1 MPDASKQLESQNA
14 FDPFAHGSLGS
25 LAPSWW
31 EPEAADT
38 SGSTTDEYADG
49 QGPFD
54 SDDAPVARTCS
65 PGSELEPWLTSE
77 KAYERFIDW
86 VAARGIDLWPHQE
99 DALFAL
105 AAGSNVILGTPTGSG
120 KSLVALGMMFMAMAS
135 GQRAYYTAPIKALV
149 SEKFFY
155 LVDILG
161 RDNVGMITG
170 DSHINTGA
178 PIICCTAEILA
189 NQALREGEDT
199 DVGCVAMDEFHFFS
213 DPDRG
218 WAWQVPLL
226 TLPHAQFLLMSATLG
241 DMTAIGQTLNRTTG
255 RDLELIA
262 DAPRPIP
269 LSYEYVKT
277 ALEGTVELAL
287 RQGDSPLYIVHFSQ
301 DAALQSARSL
311 ASYGVASKEQ
321 RETIKEAIKGG
332 RFTTA
337 FGKTLKHLISSGVGL
352 HHAGMLPRYRLLVEK
367 LAQQGL
373 LPVICGTDTLG
384 VGINVPIHTVLLTGL
399 TKFDGRKQRCLRSR
413 EFHQIAGRA
422 GRSGFDTEGVVIAEA
437 PEFEIE
443 NHKAELKAMGDP
455 KKMKRL
461 KKKKPPEGFVTWN
474 EATFTRL
481 IESEPEM
488 LKPRLRITHSMV
500 LAEVEQGGDAWA
512 RVLELIEA
520 SLQTPEEKAKLK
532 LRAAEIFATLID
544 AGVVVR
550 EACGTEADADNGI
563 GSDKTVSLTEA
574 PKNIDA
580 LRALDATA
588 NEDDG
593 ADDNDGRPLGDT
605 NAATGHPLDG
615 PAAYYLTV
623 DLPEDFALDQ
633 PLSPFLLAA
642 LELLDP
648 ESPTYTLDLISMVE
662 ATLEDP
668 KQILR
673 AQERRARDAA
683 MSAMKAEGVDFE
695 ERLDR
700 LEDVSYPKPL
710 EDMLEVAFA
719 KYCAQVPWAND
730 YELSPKSVLR
740 DMLETGCDFKSYIAQ
755 YKIARCEGILLRYL
769 TEAYRSLDRTVPV
782 ERRTEEL
789 DDIVSWLGLVVRS
802 VDSSLVDEWE
812 NAGAAPGAAPL
823 KRTDEV
829 VADRRGMTLM
839 VRNALFQRVR
849 LAALDKAAE
858 LGALDEDWG
867 FGEFRWGRVL
877 DAFYGAHEDLL
888 TDADA
893 RSAAFLEID
902 DSDELSEHVWHVHQ
916 IFHDSDGD
924 HDFGIMADVD
934 LDATQDG
941 DGIVFKNYRAGSFE
955 DLAD

>member
-38 SGSTTDEYADG
+38 SGNTTDEYADG

-321 RETIKEAIKGG
+321 REAIKEAIKGG

-399 TKFDGRKQRCLRSR
+399 TKFDGRKQRRLRSR

-481 IESEPEM
+481 IESEPEI
-488 LKPRLRITHSMV
+488 LKPRLRITHSVV
-500 LAEVEQGGDAWA
+500 LAEVEQGGDAWG

-782 ERRTEEL
+782 ERGTEEL

-812 NAGAAPGAAPL
+812 NAGAAPGAVPL